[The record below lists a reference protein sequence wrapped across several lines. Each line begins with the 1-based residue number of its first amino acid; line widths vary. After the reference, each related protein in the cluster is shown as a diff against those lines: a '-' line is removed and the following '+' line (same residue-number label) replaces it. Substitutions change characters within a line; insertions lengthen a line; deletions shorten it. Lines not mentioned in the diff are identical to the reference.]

1 MAHLDYCPLAHGGSG
16 GTCICPDNIKA
27 HVESSPYFAQAAR
40 DAALRRGVERLRDRL
55 WASWKEGALNTAV
68 SPLAREL
75 DAMLNEDAK

>member
-1 MAHLDYCPLAHGGSG
+1 MAYTPEQIRERRQLINEMTVREMNELLD
-16 GTCICPDNIKA
+16 
-27 HVESSPYFAQAAR
+27 QAAR
-40 DAALRRGVERLRDRL
+40 DAALRRGVDRLRDRL